1 MNQRREQACNFYREV
16 FPLPLFKTTW
26 VSKDY
31 NRILKKMWNK
41 KGGFGCQLF
50 SSLLTAVRPRLVTL
64 QLLLKNPSDR
74 FDPGT
79 DFAFS
84 YKVQGSDEWA
94 LLVSVQLFFLTDS
107 TPNADLL
114 FDVTPKTLPQLLHFK
129 TTTTTRWTKNRAS
142 SSNCRRGLRKFCLC
156 CGWHALT
163 GAVGPLLPCH

>member
-31 NRILKKMWNK
+31 NRILKKCGIKRVDLAVSCSHLCW
-41 KGGFGCQLF
+41 QLCDHDLWHSNC
-50 SSLLTAVRPRLVTL
+50 SSKTLLTDLTLVL
-64 QLLLKNPSDR
+64 ILL
-74 FDPGT
+74 FHT
-79 DFAFS
+79 EF
-84 YKVQGSDEWA
+84 KVVTNGRCWSQSN
-94 LLVSVQLFFLTDS
+94 FFLTDS

-114 FDVTPKTLPQLLHFK
+114 FDVTPKTLSQLLHFK

-142 SSNCRRGLRKFCLC
+142 SSNCRRGLRKFCRC